1 MWDKPT
7 LKANAMVQTSTKRLT
22 FEEYLTYDDGTD
34 NRYELVNGELVLM
47 PPPTGQHADIVD
59 LLEDIFKAKIR
70 RLNLD
75 WAVRPGTIG
84 VRTMELKTRF
94 PDLSIITAEQRQAI
108 RLKAAVLE
116 SPPLL
121 VVEVVSPESV
131 KRDYRYK
138 RSEYAVLEIPEY
150 WIVDPLEAKVTVLV
164 LVEGLY
170 EETEF
175 REQQIISHTFPELT
189 LTVDQVLSVV

>member
-1 MWDKPT
+1 
-7 LKANAMVQTSTKRLT
+7 MVQSLT
-22 FEEYLTYDDGTD
+22 FEEYLAYNDDTD
-34 NRYELVNGELVLM
+34 NRYDLVNGELVLI

-59 LLEDIFKAKIR
+59 LLEDIFKAEIR

-121 VVEVVSPESV
+121 VVAVVSLESV
-131 KRDYRYK
+131 KRDYHYK

-150 WIVDPLEAKVTVLV
+150 WIVDPLEAKVTVLL
-164 LVEGLY
+164 LVEGLH

-175 REQQIISHTFPELT
+175 RAQ
-189 LTVDQVLSVV
+189 

>member
-1 MWDKPT
+1 
-7 LKANAMVQTSTKRLT
+7 
-22 FEEYLTYDDGTD
+22 
-34 NRYELVNGELVLM
+34 M

-59 LLEDIFKAKIR
+59 LLEDIFKAEIR

-75 WAVRPGTIG
+75 WAVRLGTIG
-84 VRTMELKTRF
+84 IRTMELKTRF
-94 PDLSIITAEQRQAI
+94 PDLSIITAEQGQPI
-108 RLKAAVLE
+108 RLKAAVLK

-121 VVEVVSPESV
+121 VVEVVSPESI

-150 WIVDPLEAKVTVLV
+150 WVVEPLEATVLL

-175 REQQIISHTFPELT
+175 KGNQQIISQTFPELA
-189 LTVDQVLSVV
+189 LTVEQVLLVI

>member
-1 MWDKPT
+1 
-7 LKANAMVQTSTKRLT
+7 MVQTATKRLT

-34 NRYELVNGELVLM
+34 NRYEFVNGELVLM

-59 LLEDIFKAKIR
+59 FLEDIFKATIK

-84 VRTMELKTRF
+84 VRTVELKIRF
-94 PDLSIITAEQRQAI
+94 PDLSIITAEQRQSI
-108 RLKAAVLE
+108 RLKTAILE
-116 SPPLL
+116 SPPPL
-121 VVEVVSPESV
+121 VIEVVSPESV

-150 WIVDPLEAKVTVLV
+150 WIVDPLEAKVTVLL

-170 EETEF
+170 EQTEF
-175 REQQIISHTFPELT
+175 KESEQIISQTFSELT
-189 LTVDQVLSVV
+189 LTVEQVLTTA

>member
-1 MWDKPT
+1 M
-7 LKANAMVQTSTKRLT
+7 LRANAMVQIPTKRLT
-22 FEEYLTYDDGTD
+22 FEEYLAYDDGTD

-59 LLEDIFKAKIR
+59 LLEDIFKAEIR

-94 PDLSIITAEQRQAI
+94 PDLSIITAEQKQAI

-150 WIVDPLEAKVTVLV
+150 WIVDSLEAKVTVLL

-175 REQQIISHTFPELT
+175 KGNQQIISQTFPELA
-189 LTVDQVLSVV
+189 LTVEQVLSVV